1 MSNIIEDAFQDVEI
15 KPRKSKII
23 LKLIVRISLILI
35 STAFV
40 FGQFRVNY
48 YNRMKSIEKSIE
60 INSADITKTNEKI
73 YKGFN
78 DINNRIDDVYFNGI
92 NSFIEYNDYN
102 KKQLELIIDYS
113 DKTDKTLLKKMLELN
128 AIEKNKNVENQLN
141 KAIRN

>member
-23 LKLIVRISLILI
+23 LKWIVRISLILI